1 MLLSIGINFPNL
13 IFTLIMIPILPVAL
27 GVTVLV
33 LAVIVDLIVG
43 DPAPWKPWHRI
54 YNLHPT
60 VWLGKLTKALEPHF
74 KNSNNR
80 VEKLGGALLAIIVI
94 ASITLPVYFGLKY
107 LFIFFGAIAFVI
119 VATLIFKFTIC
130 IKLETDGAKAV
141 AKAIAANDLEE
152 ARRYAHFS
160 RRDSSNLSGSLIASA
175 VIESMVENLT
185 DFKLSPF
192 IYFSF
197 FGLPGAV
204 AFRAVNT
211 LDGMVGFKDKEH
223 MNTGWFSANLDTI
236 INYIPSRFTTA
247 LMIISAA
254 ILGDDYKSAW
264 KIAKRDH
271 KRVQSRNH
279 GWQMAAIAG
288 ALHIQLEKPGR
299 YKVGDPIE
307 ALTADKIIRSL
318 KIRDLSIVLC
328 ILVVIPIIVVI
339 GLYWPFLWG
348 FPT

>member
-1 MLLSIGINFPNL
+1 MLAVIIG
-13 IFTLIMIPILPVAL
+13 VS
-27 GVTVLV
+27 VLV
-33 LAVIVDLIVG
+33 LAVILDLIVG
-43 DPAPWKPWHRI
+43 DPSPWKPWKRI

-60 VWLGKLTKALEPHF
+60 VWLGQLTKKLEPHF
-74 KNSNNR
+74 KTSNSKL
-80 VEKLGGALLAIIVI
+80 EKFNGVILALIII
-94 ASITLPVYFGLKY
+94 LSITVPVYFGLYY
-107 LFIFFGAIAFVI
+107 LYVFLGAAAFIIAAMVI
-119 VATLIFKFTIC
+119 YKFTIC
-130 IKLETDGAKAV
+130 IKLETDGAVAVVKALET
-141 AKAIAANDLEE
+141 NDLME
-152 ARRYAHFS
+152 AKRYAHFS
-160 RRDSSNLSGSLIASA
+160 RRDPTNLTGPQVGSA

-192 IYFSF
+192 IYYSF

-236 INYIPSRFTTA
+236 INYVPSRFTTA

-254 ILGDDYKSAW
+254 ILGYDYKSAW
-264 KIAKRDH
+264 RIAKRDH

-299 YKVGDPIE
+299 YTVGDPIE
-307 ALTADKIIRSL
+307 VITPDKITKSL
-318 KIRDLSIVLC
+318 KVRDLSIVLC
-328 ILVVIPIIVVI
+328 MLMVLPIIVVI

-348 FPT
+348 LPL

>member
-1 MLLSIGINFPNL
+1 MMAI
-13 IFTLIMIPILPVAL
+13 
-27 GVTVLV
+27 
-33 LAVIVDLIVG
+33 LAVVIGLSVLLLAILIELVIG
-43 DPAPWKPWHRI
+43 DPSPWKPWKRI

-60 VWLGKLTKALEPHF
+60 VWLGNLTKALEPHF
-74 KNSNNR
+74 KNTNSKI
-80 VEKLGGALLAIIVI
+80 EKLNGVFLALIVI
-94 ASITLPVYFGLKY
+94 AVITVPVYFGLKY
-107 LFIFFGAIAFVI
+107 LFIFFGAVAFVI
-119 VATLIFKFTIC
+119 VAAIIFKFTIC

-141 AKAIAANDLEE
+141 AKAIQANDLAE
-152 ARRYAHFS
+152 ARKYAHFS
-160 RRDSSNLSGSLIASA
+160 RRDSSQLTGPLIGSA

-192 IYFSF
+192 IYYSF

-223 MNTGWFSANLDTI
+223 MNTGWFSANLDTV
-236 INYIPSRFTTA
+236 INYIPSRLTTV

-264 KIAKRDH
+264 RIARRDH

-299 YKVGDPIE
+299 YTVGDSLE
-307 ALTADKIIRSL
+307 VLTSDKIMRAL
-318 KIRDLSIVLC
+318 KVRDLSIVLC
-328 ILVVIPIIVVI
+328 VLLVLPIIAVI
-339 GLYWPFLWG
+339 GIYWPFLWG
-348 FPT
+348 LPV

>member
-1 MLLSIGINFPNL
+1 MNPIITISVAVSVLLIA
-13 IFTLIMIPILPVAL
+13 IL
-27 GVTVLV
+27 
-33 LAVIVDLIVG
+33 VDLLIG
-43 DPAPWKPWHRI
+43 DPSPWKPWHRV

-74 KNSNNR
+74 KNGNPR
-80 VEKLGGALLAIIVI
+80 AEKIGGVFLALIVI
-94 ASITLPVYFGLKY
+94 ATITVPVYFGLKY
-107 LFIFFGAIAFVI
+107 LFIFLGAIAFVI
-119 VATLIFKFTIC
+119 VASIIFKFTIC

-141 AKAIAANDLEE
+141 AKAIQANDLEE
-152 ARRYAHFS
+152 ARKYAHFS
-160 RRDSSNLSGSLIASA
+160 RRDSSQLSGPLIGSA

-223 MNTGWFSANLDTI
+223 MNTGWFSANLDTWV
-236 INYIPSRFTTA
+236 NYIPSRLTTV
-247 LMIISAA
+247 LMIVAAA
-254 ILGDDYKSAW
+254 ILGEDYKSAW
-264 KIAKRDH
+264 RIARRDH

-288 ALHIQLEKPGR
+288 ALHVQLEKPGR
-299 YKVGDPIE
+299 YTVGDPIE
-307 ALTADKIIRSL
+307 VLTADKITRAL
-318 KIRDLSIVLC
+318 KVRDLSIVLC
-328 ILVVIPIIVVI
+328 ILLVLPIIVVI
-339 GLYWPFLWG
+339 GIYWPFLWG
-348 FPT
+348 LPV